1 MADNNYMDAHGF
13 NENSGL
19 RASDADRDA
28 AAAVVNNALAEGR
41 LTADEHSERLDAI
54 YSAKTHSELVPLL
67 ADLPGQ
73 GAAVPVAATSGQLA
87 RSKRGSRMVAIFS
100 GTTRKGVWHPEPV
113 IDVLT
118 VFGGAELDFREAV
131 LPGKEVVVR
140 ATTVLG
146 GVEITVPP
154 EMQVIDTGV
163 AILGGREVH
172 GDAAAVGPDSPVLRI
187 EGVCVLG
194 GIEVRRKQRKGARQ
208 ARSSLDYQGGDPVLE
223 NVLNLAM
230 ERRHEVRHQIRERRR
245 EWRDQLRDERR
256 EWRGRGW
263 PGSGE
268 E

>member
-1 MADNNYMDAHGF
+1 MADNSYMDAHGF

-54 YSAKTHSELVPLL
+54 YSAKTQSELAPLL

-73 GAAVPVAATSGQLA
+73 RGAVPATATAGPLA
-87 RSKRGSRMVAIFS
+87 QTRHGSRIVAIFS
-100 GTTRKGVWHPEPV
+100 GASRKGAWHPEPV
-113 IDVLT
+113 MEVVT

-131 LPGKEVVVR
+131 LPGNEIVLR

-146 GVEITVPP
+146 GIEITVPP
-154 EMQVIDTGV
+154 EMRVVDNGI
-163 AILGGREVH
+163 AILGGREIS
-172 GDAAAVGPDSPVLRI
+172 GGQGPAGPDAPVLRL
-187 EGVCVLG
+187 EGICELG
-194 GIEVRRKQRKGARQ
+194 GVEVRRRERKRAKS
-208 ARSSLDYQGGDPVLE
+208 ARSRIGYQGDLVLE
-223 NVLNLAM
+223 NVLGDAL

-256 EWRGRGW
+256 EWRGRRW
-263 PGSGE
+263 HGSDE

>member
-1 MADNNYMDAHGF
+1 MADNNYMDGHGF
-13 NENSGL
+13 NEKSGL

-54 YSAKTHSELVPLL
+54 YAAKTQSELVPLL

-73 GAAVPVAATSGQLA
+73 RAAASAMATSQQLA
-87 RSKRGSRMVAIFS
+87 KPKRSSRMVAIFS

-113 IDVLT
+113 IDVIT
-118 VFGGAELDFREAV
+118 VFGGAELDFRDAV
-131 LPGKEVVVR
+131 LPGPEIVVR

-154 EMQVIDTGV
+154 EMQVVDNGM
-163 AILGGREVH
+163 AILGGRDIH
-172 GDAAAVGPDSPVLRI
+172 GDAGAVGPDSPVLRI

-194 GIEVRRKQRKGARQ
+194 GLEVRRKPRRGSRTAKKALGFH
-208 ARSSLDYQGGDPVLE
+208 GDLVLE
-223 NVLNLAM
+223 NVLDQAR
-230 ERRHEVRHQIRERRR
+230 ERRHEVRHQIREQRR
-245 EWRDQLRDERR
+245 EWRDQLRGERH

-263 PGSGE
+263 HDSDE

>member
-1 MADNNYMDAHGF
+1 MADNNYMDAHDF

-54 YSAKTHSELVPLL
+54 YSAKTQSQLVPLL
-67 ADLPGQ
+67 SDLPGER
-73 GAAVPVAATSGQLA
+73 AVVSATATSGQLA
-87 RSKRGSRMVAIFS
+87 QSKRSSRMVAIFS

-131 LPGKEVVVR
+131 LPGREVVVR

-154 EMQVIDTGV
+154 EMQVIDNGV
-163 AILGGREVH
+163 AILGGREIH
-172 GDAAAVGPDSPVLRI
+172 GDAAAVTPDSPVLRI

-194 GIEVRRKQRKGARQ
+194 GLEVRRRPRKGDRR
-208 ARSSLDYQGGDPVLE
+208 ARSPQSALGFRGDLVVE
-223 NVLNLAM
+223 NLVGEAM
-230 ERRHEVRHQIRERRR
+230 ARRHEVRDHLRERRR
-245 EWRDQLRDERR
+245 EWRDQRR
-256 EWRGRGW
+256 EWRRGGW
-263 PGSGE
+263 SDSTE